1 MEPMK
6 PMKPMKPME
15 PMKGQDS
22 WWPEA
27 LGQPST
33 AGSEDDL
40 RYAYFADG
48 HRLAVSRGGE
58 VTIYDTAD
66 REITGVS
73 QHRGGGEGEISFTS
87 PQGEVP
93 IASLRKVAN

>member
-1 MEPMK
+1 ME

-15 PMKGQDS
+15 PMKGQEP
-22 WWPEA
+22 WWPED

-40 RYAYFADG
+40 KYAYFADS

-66 REITGVS
+66 HEITGVS
-73 QHRGGGEGEISFTS
+73 QKRGSDEGDVSFS
-87 PQGEVP
+87 GPDGEV
-93 IASLRKVAN
+93 SLGSLKVVD

>member
-1 MEPMK
+1 ME
-6 PMKPMKPME
+6 PMKPME
-15 PMKGQDS
+15 PMEPMKGQEP

-48 HRLAVSRGGE
+48 HRLAVSRCGG
-58 VTIYDTAD
+58 VTIYDTAGH
-66 REITGVS
+66 EITGVS
-73 QHRGGGEGEISFTS
+73 QHRGGGEGQISFSS
-87 PQGEVP
+87 PMGDVP
-93 IASLRKVAN
+93 ISSLKKVAN